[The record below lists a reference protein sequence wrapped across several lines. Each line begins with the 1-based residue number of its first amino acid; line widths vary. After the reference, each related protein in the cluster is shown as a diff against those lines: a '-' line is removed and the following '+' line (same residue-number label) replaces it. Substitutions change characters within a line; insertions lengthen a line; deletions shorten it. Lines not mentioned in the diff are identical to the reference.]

1 MTRKTTTDP
10 DEKCPDAK
18 FPARLP
24 GMLFERIREKA
35 RANNRSINQ
44 EIVHGMTQYLDG
56 LDELELL
63 IASVKRQ
70 LVAIQTTEELPA

>member
-1 MTRKTTTDP
+1 MTRKKTTAL
-10 DEKCPDAK
+10 EAK
-18 FPARLP
+18 YPARLP
-24 GMLFERIREKA
+24 SSMLERLREKA
-35 RANNRSINQ
+35 RVNNRSINQ

-70 LVAIQTTEELPA
+70 LVAIQSTEELPV

>member
-1 MTRKTTTDP
+1 MTRNPATDP
-10 DEKCPDAK
+10 EAK

-24 GMLFERIREKA
+24 SVLLERLRERA

-63 IASVKRQ
+63 ITSVKRQ
-70 LVAIQTTEELPA
+70 LVAIQSTEELPA